1 MKTALK
7 IFIFDDA
14 LHTTNTEKK
23 KKKEILFCTYYF
35 VIYVLTKMFEN

>member
-23 KKKEILFCTYYF
+23 KKKEILFS
-35 VIYVLTKMFEN
+35 IYVLIKMFEN